1 MAGSMRIKKEQPLRG
16 PRIDSQASLGVGVN
30 EILSRFEAGEI
41 IGLVAVTGVLLCGL
55 VAIIMGI
62 WDVHRKGEINAALK
76 QDMLNRGMSADDIR
90 MVLDA
95 GTHLVDSLRSNRS

>member
-1 MAGSMRIKKEQPLRG
+1 M
-16 PRIDSQASLGVGVN
+16 N

-62 WDVHRKGEINAALK
+62 WHVHRKAEINAALK

-95 GTHLVDSLRSNRS
+95 GTPQSGKGCSTGQSSSLAG